1 MNGNG
6 DGDGDG
12 DGEDGGV
19 GDGSEVR
26 HGGEDAIGDASMR
39 MIIVVVVC
47 DEKLWESKL
56 KRVAEGKW

>member
-1 MNGNG
+1 MVVRLGMEARMLLVNG
-6 DGDGDG
+6 DG
-12 DGEDGGV
+12 
-19 GDGSEVR
+19 
-26 HGGEDAIGDASMR
+26 SMR